1 MIKKTVNYNIL
12 ISAIF
17 ALFIVISLT
26 IEKLLNTQI
35 FYSSNIIPII
45 SIIYGVIN
53 ILLVILSKI
62 KKVQLWE
69 VCDTLFHEIII
80 LEFILVL
87 FGMVMLYL

>member
-1 MIKKTVNYNIL
+1 MKKIVNYNIL
-12 ISAIF
+12 ISASF

-35 FYSSNIIPII
+35 FYSTNIIPII
-45 SIIYGVIN
+45 GIIYGVVN

-62 KKVQLWE
+62 KKVQLLE

>member
-1 MIKKTVNYNIL
+1 M
-12 ISAIF
+12 
-17 ALFIVISLT
+17 
-26 IEKLLNTQI
+26 
-35 FYSSNIIPII
+35 
-45 SIIYGVIN
+45 YGVIN